1 MKVVLKALRRSR
13 MDVTHV
19 GAESFPLA
27 QSVQVVAV
35 GRMLEEIQAWVSGSD
50 SWLRTEIYC

>member
-1 MKVVLKALRRSR
+1 